1 MKLRSMAL
9 ASSISVSLV
18 ACAASPPPK
27 NASDLEPVVGESSTQ
42 SADLAAPAPKAGS
55 AGAAAG
61 DAAPAD
67 APAEAA
73 PKVDAK
79 PLGPTTLKGK
89 VSGGDFHPAVALI
102 HTPTFGDSVMVE
114 IFDREATCDDV
125 PAAADGHRVVEVKVP
140 WKAGPHA
147 VAPEKAQVR
156 FGLQMK
162 GKALWGDAKSGT
174 VTVLEAPR
182 EQGAIGRL
190 RLDVQAPK
198 EKVSGEID
206 VHVCV
211 APR

>member
-1 MKLRSMAL
+1 MKVRLMAL
-9 ASSISVSLV
+9 ASSLALM
-18 ACAASPPPK
+18 ACAGGPAPK
-27 NASDLEPVVGESSTQ
+27 NASDAEPIVGESSTQ
-42 SADLAAPAPKAGS
+42 SADLAAPQPKAES
-55 AGAAAG
+55 EAPAAAEG
-61 DAAPAD
+61 APPAD
-67 APAEAA
+67 APRPEA
-73 PKVDAK
+73 KS
-79 PLGPTTLKGK
+79 LGPTTLKGK
-89 VSGGDFHPAVALI
+89 VSGGDFRPAVALI

-114 IFDREATCDDV
+114 IFDQDATCESV
-125 PAAADGHRVVEVKVP
+125 PSPTDGHRVVEVKVP
-140 WKAGPHA
+140 WKAGPHPVGA
-147 VAPEKAQVR
+147 SSAQVR

-190 RLDVQAPK
+190 RLDAQAPK